1 MFRPEG
7 CRGTAAAVAATG
19 AAVEAATGAAVEA
32 ATGAAAKVTAAAV
45 CCGSV
50 RGATEVAV
58 VNGAKAECSGRSG
71 AGGTAAAVAATGA
84 AVGSVGGWGG
94 TNNDD
99 LEGSSPVQREFLSEN
114 FVVGAF
120 PQPLADSGGG
130 VINPNPSAGRIL
142 GRRRRASE
150 RVELRPFTRATV
162 RACCSR
168 TSSYARCWR
177 SRARSQ

>member
-1 MFRPEG
+1 M
-7 CRGTAAAVAATG
+7 AV
-19 AAVEAATGAAVEA
+19 
-32 ATGAAAKVTAAAV
+32 
-45 CCGSV
+45 V
-50 RGATEVAV
+50 RG
-58 VNGAKAECSGRSG
+58 
-71 AGGTAAAVAATGA
+71 
-84 AVGSVGGWGG
+84 VGGLGG
-94 TNNDD
+94 TNSEY
-99 LEGSSPVQREFLSEN
+99 LGGSSPIQREFLFEG

-130 VINPNPSAGRIL
+130 VLDLNPSASRVL

-150 RVELRPFTRATV
+150 RAELRPFTQATV